1 MPLNLPEGKTLSV
14 NIGVD
19 FDAQGLWM
27 GVFNQT
33 SPSSLSRGEY
43 CAEVAAPRLA
53 KGVIVVAA
61 VGIDAIVRA
70 KRG

>member
-1 MPLNLPEGKTLSV
+1 
-14 NIGVD
+14 
-19 FDAQGLWM
+19 M